1 MTLMFEISCLSL
13 LAVGGLM
20 LQAIFDLWSFH
31 KGFVQGGEVL
41 LIDTHVLKEQ
51 PTYIFLNF
59 FTTKQNDGAIC
70 CI

>member
-20 LQAIFDLWSFH
+20 LQATFDLWSFH

-41 LIDTHVLKEQ
+41 SIDTHVLKEQ
-51 PTYIFLNF
+51 PNF

>member
-20 LQAIFDLWSFH
+20 LQATFDLWSFH

-41 LIDTHVLKEQ
+41 LIDTHVLKW
-51 PTYIFLNF
+51 TTNMYF
-59 FTTKQNDGAIC
+59 F
-70 CI
+70 